1 MDILAAIASDPSALP
16 LWLVLAFAAGMYPV
30 GMLFSCTPCCAPCTI
45 CTEGSLPDTVT
56 VTFSGFDDRTRSDDL
71 CSLAF
76 SSCFG
81 SGATGRVTAPG
92 GDRDND
98 AGPVSGVEL
107 QQRGGGYAKLG
118 RVEPTLTVT
127 GSGVDAEITVTLSQ
141 EQDGCGIDYWKV
153 GSVSVSGGNGYTD
166 GESLVISVAE
176 GDHYE
181 SEASLTLNTQR
192 TEPELVFQDNNGS
205 ADLAIEITQNA
216 GTPETWSVTGVTIED
231 GGAGYSYGD
240 ELYIVGKTA
249 DDKSATGYYV
259 SIILKTEL
267 VEPTLAASIDSQTG
281 VNASLSLT
289 LTESTDYYGRPVWGV
304 TAIAV
309 DAAGVGYAVGDQINI
324 IVQDGIDWAG
334 YFSASVSE
342 IDENGG
348 IVAIDLQYGGEYYK
362 DLGVIIDF
370 DWGNGYYYDNSYYR
384 DAGVPSTVT
393 VNTGGVYYREDP
405 DEDPYVA
412 EVTVTI
418 NQTAP
423 SDGNG
428 AVITATVE
436 DDTASADFGKI
447 ASLSIDNGGDGYLA
461 WVWTARDCCGFQFND
476 KPIVLA
482 RQSSPNACR
491 YTHTFCGGYSPF
503 HIPDT
508 NSATVE
514 VVYQGPNTPPVV
526 ELAYYLKPS
535 FFDAQLLRGP
545 CSTVLFASDNI
556 RNCDDFAF
564 VATDGTITA
573 NVEAGGDYDP
583 LYKRGS
589 GYDYDCHFC
598 CQGGGATEDIEV
610 LIEYPDYEPGSDQK
624 VSVDSLKQFVPPG
637 TYVLARPPGVGQPY
651 PGYWGIYANTPPG
664 SFSRGIILVE
674 ITKET
679 PWSMCAYDDVDVES
693 NYEGCGYCVK
703 KCVVSARV
711 GLANSPAQGA
721 FDSRYVTD
729 SGLVSNCGYC
739 EDVPLCSPPSGFEW
753 TGMAVPATNAG
764 FLWNQR
770 YELVKLTV
778 L

>member
-1 MDILAAIASDPSALP
+1 VDILAAIASDPSSLP

-30 GMLFSCTPCCAPCTI
+30 GMLFSCTPCCNPCSL
-45 CTEGSLPDTVT
+45 CNEGSLPETVT
-56 VTFSGFDDRTRSDDL
+56 VTFSGFDDRTRSADL

-76 SSCFG
+76 SSCYG
-81 SGATGRVTAPG
+81 SGASGKINAPG
-92 GDRDND
+92 GDRDTD
-98 AGPVSGVEL
+98 AGPISEVQLLQSGS
-107 QQRGGGYAKLG
+107 GYAKLG
-118 RVEPTLTVT
+118 RVEPTLSVT
-127 GSGVDAEITVTLSQ
+127 GSGVDAEFTVTLSQ

-153 GSVSVSGGNGYTD
+153 SSVVASGGNGYTD
-166 GESLVISVAE
+166 GESLVISAAE

-181 SEASLTLNTQR
+181 SEASLTLSTQR

-231 GGAGYSYGD
+231 GGAGYYYGE

-249 DDKSATGYYV
+249 DDKASYQGA
-259 SIILKTEL
+259 SILLKTEL
-267 VEPTLAASIDSQTG
+267 VEPTLAASVDSQTG

-289 LTESTDYYGRPVWGV
+289 LTESTAWDGRAVWGV
-304 TAIAV
+304 TAIAI
-309 DAAGVGYAVGDQINI
+309 DNAGAGYAVGDAINI
-324 IVQDGIDWAG
+324 IVQDGYDYGG

-342 IDENGG
+342 VSESGG
-348 IVAIDLQYGGEYYK
+348 IVAVDLQYGGEYYK

-370 DWGNGYYYDNSYYR
+370 DWGYGYYYDNSYYR

-393 VNTGGVYYREDP
+393 VNYGGVYYREDP

-412 EVTVTI
+412 EVTVTV

-447 ASLSIDNGGDGYLA
+447 KSLAIDDGGDGYLA

-482 RQSSPNACR
+482 RQSSPNACL
-491 YTHTFCGGYSPF
+491 YTHTFCSGYSPLLAG
-503 HIPDT
+503 PT
-508 NSATVE
+508 NSATVS
-514 VVYQGPNTPPVV
+514 VRYLGPNTPPVV
-526 ELAYYLKPS
+526 TLAYLVRRS
-535 FFDAQLLRGP
+535 VSANNFMQGP
-545 CSTVLFASDNI
+545 CARTLVASDNI
-556 RNCDDFAF
+556 SNCDDFAF
-564 VATDGTITA
+564 AATDGTITA
-573 NVEAGGDYDP
+573 DVEAGGDYDP

-589 GYDYDCHFC
+589 GYYYDCHEC
-598 CQGGGATEDIEV
+598 CQGEGATEDIEV
-610 LIEYPDYEPGSDQK
+610 SIEYPDYEPGDDRK
-624 VSVDSLKQFVPPG
+624 FNVDSLKQFVPPG
-637 TYVLARPPGVGQPY
+637 VYVLARPPGVGQPY

-664 SFSRGIILVE
+664 QFLPGVILVE
-674 ITKET
+674 ITKAT
-679 PWSMCAYDDVDVES
+679 PLSMCAYDQVDVPE
-693 NYEGCGYCVK
+693 NDVGCGYCVK
-703 KCVVSARV
+703 KCVVSATV
-711 GLANSPAQGA
+711 GVANSPATGA
-721 FDSRYVTD
+721 FDSRYLTD
-729 SGLVSNCGYC
+729 SGLVSNCDSC
-739 EDVPLCSPPSGFEW
+739 EDVPICTPPSGFEW

-764 FLWNQR
+764 FLWSQR